1 MISTIITNQF
11 SDRMS
16 EGGPAMYI
24 ILIAFL
30 LSLFFI
36 VMAFI
41 KRNKNNALAQK
52 MIGLAVESSLIALVI
67 GCLASVMGIIQLF
80 DMVEALGDVSPSLF
94 SGGLKVALLTI
105 TFGLFSF
112 VVARTGILIY
122 NWSLKSNEENLK
134 NKSI

>member
-1 MISTIITNQF
+1 MIMISTIITNQF

-112 VVARTGILIY
+112 VVARIGVLAY
-122 NWSLKSNEENLK
+122 KWSLKE
-134 NKSI
+134 